1 MVRIATTSNTIT
13 HHTPHPM
20 PGGDTVRLVDRTRSL
35 RAEGPGFGFGVWYR
49 RPHRVEVTGRSV
61 AVRDPVMVARIVAAS
76 AMALALMWRRLT

>member
-13 HHTPHPM
+13 HHTAHHM

-49 RPHRVEVTGRSV
+49 RPHKVEVTGRSV
-61 AVRDPVMVARIVAAS
+61 AVHDPVMIARIVALS
-76 AMALALMWRRLT
+76 ATALALLWRRLR